1 MGWMILFLSEP
12 AEQQAKGYIK
22 PITLNPPNL
31 KNIHIFTVIKSVEND
46 IKTIIWMPC

>member
-1 MGWMILFLSEP
+1 MGWIILFLSKP

-31 KNIHIFTVIKSVEND
+31 KNTHTFTVIKSVETE
-46 IKTIIWMPC
+46 IKTTIWCL